1 MKIYNNNNNNNDDD
15 DHNNNNNNNNNTK
28 KDSITGKSWEIP
40 RTLKNTIKKLLVS
53 LSFVRSS
60 LEFFKSYTTCYS
72 TSFKQPRFY
81 NFKRKR
87 EYQTEKN
94 IPKDQDSSL

>member
-1 MKIYNNNNNNNDDD
+1 MMMMMIIIIIII
-15 DHNNNNNNNNNTK
+15 NNTK
-28 KDSITGKSWEIP
+28 KDSITGKKSWEIP
-40 RTLKNTIKKLLVS
+40 RTLKNAIKKLLVS
-53 LSFVRSS
+53 LSSVRSS
-60 LEFFKSYTTCYS
+60 LEFFKSYTKCCS